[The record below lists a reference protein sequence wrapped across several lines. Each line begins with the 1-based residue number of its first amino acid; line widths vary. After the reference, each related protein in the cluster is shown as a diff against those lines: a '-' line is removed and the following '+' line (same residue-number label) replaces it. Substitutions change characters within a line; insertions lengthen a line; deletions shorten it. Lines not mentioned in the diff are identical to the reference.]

1 MSRRLHLFPVSV
13 LTVLLVLVAGCA
25 TEQESP
31 STPGAELVV
40 ETRADSVAMRLY
52 EAHGGPEAWAS
63 VPYLRFD
70 FGIEQGDA
78 TRVAAKHLWN
88 RQTGDYRLEWGP
100 SPDSQ
105 YVALF
110 NVNAFGEAAS
120 ASASSAGEVY
130 LNGTA
135 VDSSTHAER
144 MQQAQRR
151 FVNDSYWLLAPVK
164 AFDPGVNRTYVAD
177 SSDAQHDVIK
187 LTFGEVGL
195 TPGDEYW
202 LYVDQETGRL
212 DRWAFHLQG
221 MPDDAPARANDWTDY
236 QSFDV
241 PQGTIHLAAR
251 KPSVE
256 GNVAIVFPSL
266 AVPGEVAETMFS
278 DPEPQL

>member
-1 MSRRLHLFPVSV
+1 MSHRFRLLLSAV
-13 LTVLLVLVAGCA
+13 LCVALLVLAGC
-25 TEQESP
+25 
-31 STPGAELVV
+31 GAEQASSPVAQPAL
-40 ETRADSVAMRLY
+40 ETRADSVAMQLY
-52 EAHGGPEAWAS
+52 DAHGGPAAWAS

-70 FGIEQGDA
+70 FG
-78 TRVAAKHLWN
+78 VARNGETQVFAKHLWN

-120 ASASSAGEVY
+120 ESAPQAGDVY

-135 VDSSTHAER
+135 VDSSAHATR
-144 MQQAQRR
+144 MRQAHQRY
-151 FVNDSYWLLAPVK
+151 VNDAYWLLAPVK
-164 AFDPGVNRTYVAD
+164 VFDPGVNRSYVAD

-195 TPGDEYW
+195 TPGDTYW
-202 LYVDQETGRL
+202 LYVDKETGRL

-221 MPDDAPARANDWTDY
+221 MPDDAPARAYDWTDY

-241 PQGTIHLAAR
+241 PEGTVHLAAR
-251 KPSVE
+251 KPSVS
-256 GNVAIVFPSL
+256 GGGGLVFPTL
-266 AVPGEVAETMFS
+266 DVPSDVPATMFS
-278 DPEPQL
+278 SPEPQL

>member
-1 MSRRLHLFPVSV
+1 MPRRLRVIASTMLSV
-13 LTVLLVLVAGCA
+13 ALVFIVGCGGQ
-25 TEQESP
+25 QESASVPRP
-31 STPGAELVV
+31 SL
-40 ETRADSVAMRLY
+40 ETRADSVAMQLY
-52 EAHGGPEAWAS
+52 DAHGGPEAWAS

-70 FGIEQGDA
+70 FGVERGGETQ
-78 TRVAAKHLWN
+78 VAAKHLWN

-105 YVALF
+105 YVAIF

-120 ASASSAGEVY
+120 ESAPTAGEVY

-135 VDSSTHAER
+135 VDSSAHATR
-144 MQQAQRR
+144 MRQAHQRY
-151 FVNDSYWLLAPVK
+151 VNDSYWLLAPVK
-164 AFDPGVNRTYVAD
+164 AFDPGVNRSYVAD

-202 LYVDQETGRL
+202 LYVNKETGRL

-221 MPDDAPARANDWTDY
+221 MPDDAAPRRHDWVDY
-236 QSFDV
+236 RTFEV
-241 PQGTIHLAAR
+241 PEGMIQLSAR
-251 KPSVE
+251 KPSVG
-256 GNVAIVFPSL
+256 GNAAIVFPSL
-266 AVPGEVAETMFS
+266 DAPSDVSAAMFS